1 MQEGEVIS
9 AVTRLYIS
17 FSSVSAVQVHIDK
30 QTQIKGS
37 NMIYTGDTGTIV
49 RLDTLTDITTATSL
63 TIKVKKPSGTCTT
76 WVAQLEGTTTLK
88 YVSVSGDF
96 NESGN
101 YKLQPLVAMP
111 GFTGSG
117 DITQVQVD
125 STLI

>member
-17 FSSVSAVQVHIDK
+17 FSSVSEVQTQLDK

-37 NMIYTGDTGTIV
+37 NMIYTGDIGTIV
-49 RLDTLTDITTATSL
+49 RLDTLTDITTSTSL
-63 TIKVKKPSGTCTT
+63 VIKVKKPSGASAT
-76 WVAQLEGTTTLK
+76 WVASLEGTTVLK
-88 YVSVSGDF
+88 YISVLGDF
-96 NESGN
+96 NESGT
-101 YKLQPLVAMP
+101 YKLQPLVVMP

-125 STLI
+125 STLA

>member
-1 MQEGEVIS
+1 MQENEVIQS
-9 AVTRLYIS
+9 VTKLYVS
-17 FSSVSAVQVHIDK
+17 FSSVNKVQLQQHL

-63 TIKVKKPSGTCTT
+63 VIKVKKPSGVSAT
-76 WVAQLEGTTTLK
+76 WVATLEGTTVLK
-88 YVSVSGDF
+88 YISVNGDF
-96 NESGN
+96 NESGT
-101 YKLQPLVAMP
+101 YKMQPQVVMP

-125 STLI
+125 STLA